1 MNVATGGFIQEEV
14 KSVLPSLA
22 SLKLPVSSD
31 LSLDAALT
39 IYEALRPIMPAPASG
54 AQRTADRL
62 TDIVPHFEALILD
75 GFGVINVGADP
86 VEGIHDFLAIAAD
99 HDVTIMVLTNGAT
112 LETDMTA
119 QKYANWN
126 LPIPKAH
133 VVSSRNAFIRDFL
146 EPGGFGQVGILSK
159 HARPPLFEGMLSLA
173 DYDVGDADF
182 WERADHFAFL
192 SAVDWQEEDQ
202 AQLEAALQ
210 KRPRPVH
217 IANPDVTSPQTAFYA
232 AEPGYWAARLMQ
244 TCDVPVHWYGKP
256 HQPAYNLAFDALKT
270 VTGRDIPRDSI
281 GMVGDSLHTDI
292 LGGGAAGMQSI
303 LLTRYGLF
311 REGGAAQAI
320 EASGIHP
327 DWIVDR
333 L

>member
-1 MNVATGGFIQEEV
+1 M
-14 KSVLPSLA
+14 LPSFA
-22 SLKLPVSSD
+22 TLKLPAPDD

-39 IYEALRPIMPAPASG
+39 IYEALRPIMPAAVSG
-54 AQRTADRL
+54 AQRMANRL
-62 TDIVPHFEALILD
+62 TDIIPHFDALILD
-75 GFGVINVGADP
+75 GFGVINVGNDP
-86 VEGIHDFLAIAAD
+86 VDGIHDFLAMAAN

-112 LETDMTA
+112 FETDMTA
-119 QKYANWN
+119 QKYANLG

-146 EPGGFGQVGILSK
+146 EPCGFGQVGILSK
-159 HARPPLFEGMLSLA
+159 HANPPQFEGMLSLA
-173 DYDVGDADF
+173 DYDDGDADF

-192 SAVDWQEEDQ
+192 SAVDWQEDNQ

-217 IANPDVTSPQTAFYA
+217 IANPDVTSPQSIFYA

-270 VTGRDIPRDSI
+270 VTGRDIPRDRI

-292 LGGGAAGMQSI
+292 LGGGAAGIQSI
-303 LLTRYGLF
+303 LLTSYGLF
-311 REGGAAQAI
+311 REGGAEQAI
-320 EASGIHP
+320 KTSGISP
-327 DWIVDR
+327 DWIVDK